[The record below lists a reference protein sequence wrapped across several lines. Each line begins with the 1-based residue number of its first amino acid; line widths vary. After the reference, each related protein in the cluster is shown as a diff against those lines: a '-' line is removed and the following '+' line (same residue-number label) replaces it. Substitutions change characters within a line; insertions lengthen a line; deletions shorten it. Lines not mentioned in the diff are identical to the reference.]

1 MMRFFRNPEV
11 KRYGVFL
18 FIISMLFTVIG
29 FCISVPAGMLT
40 AAVCVIFSVSSLV
53 FTRGR
58 YQKIAEISHK
68 IDRALHGEEY
78 FIQEDFNEGELAILH
93 SELQKLVIRL
103 KEQTE
108 ALTVEKAK
116 LSESI
121 ADISHQL
128 RTPMT
133 TINLIIS
140 FLREPVLE
148 ADKRF
153 EYARE
158 LSLCASRI
166 DGLVTSLLKMA
177 RIDTGTVE
185 FKKKKILVSDVMTR
199 ASSPFAVLLDLKRQ
213 QLLTDCGNASF
224 EGDLFWSAEAVGN
237 LIKNCIEHTPE
248 DGVISV
254 SASENPLFTEI
265 IIKDNGSGFCEE
277 DLPHLFERFYRGKN
291 AAEDSIGIGLALARA
306 VISEQNGSIKAC
318 NAPEGGAMFVIR
330 FYKGVI

>member
-1 MMRFFRNPEV
+1 MMSFFRNPEI
-11 KRYGVFL
+11 KK
-18 FIISMLFTVIG
+18 FTVTQLLLSALIVVIG
-29 FCISVPAGMLT
+29 FCISLQAGIL
-40 AAVCVIFSVSSLV
+40 AAAACAVFVAANLLFSKW
-53 FTRGR
+53 R
-58 YQKIAEISHK
+58 YQKIAETSHK
-68 IDRALHGEEY
+68 IDRALHGEE
-78 FIQEDFNEGELAILH
+78 FFLQEDFSEGELAILH

-108 ALTVEKAK
+108 ALTAEKLR

-140 FLREPVLE
+140 FLQEPALE
-148 ADKRF
+148 PERRF

-158 LSLCASRI
+158 LSQSASRI

-177 RIDTGTVE
+177 RINAGTVE
-185 FKKKKILVSDVMTR
+185 FQKKKILVADVVER

-213 QLLTDCGNASF
+213 QLVTDCGNASF
-224 EGDLFWSAEAVGN
+224 EGDLFWTAEAVGN

-248 DGVISV
+248 EGIIRI

-277 DLPHLFERFYRGKN
+277 DLPRLFERFYRGKN

-306 VISEQNGSIKAC
+306 IISEQNGTIKAR
-318 NAPEGGAMFVIR
+318 NSPEGGAMFEIR
-330 FYKGVI
+330 FHKGVI

>member
-1 MMRFFRNPEV
+1 MSFFRNPEV
-11 KRYGVFL
+11 KRYTVFL
-18 FIISMLFTVIG
+18 FGISIFCIVIG
-29 FCISVPAGMLT
+29 FCMSTSAGILT
-40 AAVCVIFSVSSLV
+40 ASVCAVFSVASLV

-58 YQKIAEISHK
+58 YKKIAEISRK

-78 FIQEDFNEGELAILH
+78 FVQEDFNEGELAILH
-93 SELQKLVIRL
+93 SELQKLVVRL
-103 KEQTE
+103 REQTE
-108 ALTVEKAK
+108 AVTAEKVR

-140 FLREPVLE
+140 FLQEPALE

-177 RIDTGTVE
+177 RIDAGTVE
-185 FKKKKILVSDVMTR
+185 FKKKKILVADVVTR
-199 ASSPFAVLLDLKRQ
+199 AVSPFAVLLDLKRQ
-213 QLLTDCGNASF
+213 QLLTDCGSASY

-237 LIKNCIEHTPE
+237 LVKNCIEHTPE
-248 DGVISV
+248 EGVISV
-254 SASENPLFTEI
+254 TASENALFTEI
-265 IIKDNGSGFCEE
+265 VIKDNGSGFCEE

-306 VISEQNGSIKAC
+306 IISGQNGTIKAC
-318 NAPEGGAMFVIR
+318 NAPEGGAMFIIR
-330 FYKGVI
+330 LYKGVI